1 MKKFALITVSVLTA
15 LSLCACGSSA
25 SDSAYSFANSKQ
37 AYTAEAP
44 AAAMERYAYD
54 GFAEEAY
61 VDAESANGSYEEADS
76 TRFDDSA
83 RKLIKTY
90 NLSIETENFDNLLNS
105 IDDKINELK
114 GYVQELNTS
123 NGSSFYGSNHSR
135 RCNMTVRIPTKNL
148 ETFVAFVG
156 EASNITDKS
165 LSVEDV
171 TLDYVDTNSRKEA
184 YEVEQE
190 RLLALLDKAES
201 MEDIITI
208 ESRLSEVR
216 YHLETMESQL
226 RTYDNLVDYATV
238 YIYISEVEVY
248 TAPEPESYGERLLR
262 SFTDGLSDV
271 KDGLSN
277 FFVNFVGALPGIV
290 VFVAVVVIVFF
301 IIKGIRKA
309 SFKKRVKKEQARSEK
324 LMAQAIETAK
334 NKAKEN

>member
-1 MKKFALITVSVLTA
+1 MKKITAITVSVLAA
-15 LSLCACGSSA
+15 LSLCACGSSSYD
-25 SDSAYSFANSKQ
+25 SDFAFSNSKA
-37 AYTAEAP
+37 AYMEEAP
-44 AAAMERYAYD
+44 AAATESYAYD
-54 GFAEEAY
+54 GFAEEAPY
-61 VDAESANGSYEEADS
+61 ENANGSFEESDS

-90 NLSIETENFDNLLNS
+90 NLSIETENFDNLLSS
-105 IDDKINELK
+105 IDDKINELR

-123 NGSSFYGSNHSR
+123 NGSSFYGTNYSR
-135 RCNMTVRIPTKNL
+135 RCNMTVRIPSKNL
-148 ETFVAFVG
+148 EDFVAFVG

-248 TAPEPESYGERLLR
+248 TAPEPETYGEKLLS
-262 SFTDGLSDV
+262 SFTRGFENV
-271 KDGLSN
+271 KEGLSN
-277 FFVNFVGALPGIV
+277 FLVNLVGALPGIV
-290 VFVAVVVIVFF
+290 VFVVVVVIVLLV
-301 IIKGIRKA
+301 ISGLRKA
-309 SFKKRVKKEQARSEK
+309 SSKKRIKKEKERSEK